1 MHKVEQKSARVI
13 PIDINLEMRRSFLD
27 YSMSVIVSRALPD
40 VRDGLK
46 PVHRRILY
54 ALYDLGVT
62 SDRPHRKSAYLVGE
76 VLGKYHPHGDMAVY
90 DALVRMAQ
98 DFSTRYP
105 LIDGHGNF
113 GSVDGDSPA
122 AMRYTEV
129 RMSRLA
135 EEMLADIEKETVDF
149 RPNYDD
155 SREEPTVLPSR
166 VPNLLVNGS
175 SGIAV
180 GMATNIPP
188 HNLGEIVD
196 ALVLLIEEPEA
207 DAGRLMR
214 VVKGPDFPTGG
225 IIMGRKGIE
234 EAYREGR
241 GAVRVRARA
250 AIEEMPGGKKAI
262 IVSELPYQVN
272 KARLVEKIAEMV
284 REKKLEGVSDLRD
297 ESDRTGMRVV
307 IELRRDANPRVVLNR
322 LYKHT
327 QMEDTFGII
336 MLALVNGEPKILSLK
351 EMLWHYLEHRKEVIV
366 RRTRFDLRKAEER
379 RHIVEGLRI
388 AISNL
393 DLVIR
398 IIRQSPTVE
407 AARKALMARFELSE
421 IQAQAILDMRLQ
433 RLTALERERLEEEY
447 RQLLATIEELQA
459 ILADERRVMNII
471 KDELLEIKRKFS
483 DARRTQIA
491 LEEERLEEEDLIPEG
506 ESVIT
511 ITHYGYV
518 KRLPLA
524 AYRRQHRGGRGV
536 AALTTRTE
544 DFVEHLFI
552 TSTHDYLLFFTNR
565 GRVYRLKAYEIPE
578 AGRQARGMPLVNL
591 LSLGSEESVSAVIAV
606 REFAENQFLVMATA
620 AGIIKKTELS
630 QFRFT
635 RRDGIIAIQL
645 EEGDELIGVRLT
657 GGEDEIILATR
668 KGLAIRF
675 PEEEVRSMGRG
686 ARGVK
691 GISLREGDQ
700 VVGIDVVR
708 EDAFLLAVTEKG
720 FGKRTPLPEYRQQ
733 SRGGKGILTMRIGEK
748 NGHLAA
754 IKLVY
759 PGDEIMIISGEGI
772 AIRLQV
778 DEIPVQGRS
787 TQGVTLMKVGEGDKV
802 VAVARVISQDEK
814 EE

>member
-1 MHKVEQKSARVI
+1 MEQKSARVI
-13 PIDINLEMRRSFLD
+13 PIDINQEMRRSFLD

-62 SDRPHRKSAYLVGE
+62 SEKPHRKSAYLVGE

-135 EEMLADIEKETVDF
+135 EEMLVDIEKETVDF
-149 RPNYDD
+149 RPNYDE
-155 SREEPTVLPSR
+155 SREEPVVLPAR
-166 VPNLLVNGS
+166 IPNLLVNGS

-196 ALVLLIEEPEA
+196 ALVLMIEEPEVEVQ
-207 DAGRLMR
+207 RLVR

-225 IIMGRKGIE
+225 IIMGYKGIE
-234 EAYREGR
+234 EAYREGK
-241 GAVRVRARA
+241 GTIRVRARA
-250 AIEEMPGGKKAI
+250 TIEDLAGGKKAI
-262 IVSELPYQVN
+262 IINELPYQVN
-272 KARLVEKIAEMV
+272 KARLVEKIAELV
-284 REKKLEGVSDLRD
+284 REKKLEGISDLRD

-336 MLALVNGEPKILSLK
+336 MLALVDGEPRILTLR
-351 EMLWHYLEHRKEVIV
+351 EMLQHYLAHRKEVIT
-366 RRTRFDLRKAEER
+366 RRARFDLRKAEER

-421 IQAQAILDMRLQ
+421 VQAQAILDMRLQ

-447 RQLLATIEELQA
+447 RRLLATIEELQA
-459 ILADERRVMNII
+459 ILADEKRVMGIV
-471 KDELLEIKRKFS
+471 KEELLEIKSKFS
-483 DARRTQIA
+483 DARRTQITV
-491 LEEERLEEEDLIPEG
+491 EEDRLEEEDLIPEG
-506 ESVIT
+506 ETVIT

-552 TSTHDYLLFFTNR
+552 ASTHHYLLFFTNR
-565 GRVYRLKAYEIPE
+565 GRVYRLKVYEIPE
-578 AGRQARGMPLVNL
+578 GGRQARGTPLVNL
-591 LSLGSEESVSAVIAV
+591 LSLSNGEFISTIIAV
-606 REFAENQFLVMATA
+606 RDFTENQFLVMVTA
-620 AGIIKKTELS
+620 AGLIKKTELS

-635 RRDGIIAIQL
+635 RRDGIMAIHL

-657 GGEDEIILATR
+657 SGEDDIVLATR
-668 KGLAIRF
+668 GGLAIRF
-675 PEEEVRSMGRG
+675 PEQEVRSMGRG

-708 EDAFLLAVTEKG
+708 EEAFLLAVTEKG
-720 FGKRTPLPEYRQQ
+720 FGKRTSLKEYRQQ
-733 SRGGKGILTMRIGEK
+733 SRGGKGILTMRVNER
-748 NGHLAA
+748 NGPLAA

-772 AIRLQV
+772 AIRLHV
-778 DEIPVQGRS
+778 DEIPAQGRS
-787 TQGVTLMKVGEGDKV
+787 TQGVTLMKVAEGDKV
-802 VAVARVISQDEK
+802 VAVARVISQEEK